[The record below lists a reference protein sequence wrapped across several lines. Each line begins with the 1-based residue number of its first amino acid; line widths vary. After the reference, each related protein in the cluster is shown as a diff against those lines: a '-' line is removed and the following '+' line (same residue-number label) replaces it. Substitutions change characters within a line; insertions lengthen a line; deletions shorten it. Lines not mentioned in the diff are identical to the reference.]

1 MALLDEIT
9 KKATKELDKQ
19 MKGKKNKHK
28 KHKHKDDPIKNLE
41 KIAGKE
47 LKKRFKI

>member
-1 MALLDEIT
+1 MALLDDIA

-19 MKGKKNKHK
+19 MKGKKHKDK
-28 KHKHKDDPIKNLE
+28 KHKDNDQIK
-41 KIAGKE
+41 KIQKVAEKE

>member
-19 MKGKKNKHK
+19 IKGKKNKHK
-28 KHKHKDDPIKNLE
+28 KHKDDQIKNLE
-41 KIAGKE
+41 KKAEKE